1 VDEEQEEK
9 SFTVSDKRFSARREP
24 APERPSDPP
33 RAPSPPTEQRSQG
46 QPHGVGPEMAESE
59 VNLASLLILLGNQ
72 AIMHLGGVPNPV
84 TQQRETDI
92 PAAKHMIDL
101 LGTLEAKTKGNLTND
116 EEQLLR
122 QLLLELRLQYV
133 RATSR

>member
-1 VDEEQEEK
+1 MDEEQEER
-9 SFTVSDKRFSARREP
+9 SFTVSDKRFSARRDSV
-24 APERPSDPP
+24 PERPAEPP
-33 RAPSPPTEQRSQG
+33 RGPSPSASQSSARPPQSEQD
-46 QPHGVGPEMAESE
+46 MAEPE
-59 VNLASLLILLGNQ
+59 VNFASLLILLGNQ
-72 AIMHLGGVPNPV
+72 AIMHLGGVPNPM

-101 LGTLEAKTKGNLTND
+101 LGALEAKTKGNLTGD

>member
-1 VDEEQEEK
+1 MDEEQEEK

-24 APERPSDPP
+24 ATERPSEPP
-33 RAPSPPTEQRSQG
+33 KAPPPTTEQRSQG
-46 QPHGVGPEMAESE
+46 QPSDAGTKMAEPE

-101 LGTLEAKTKGNLTND
+101 LGTLEVKTKGNLTND

-133 RATSR
+133 RATGR

>member
-9 SFTVSDKRFSARREP
+9 SFTVSDKRFSARRES
-24 APERPSDPP
+24 APERPREPP
-33 RAPSPPTEQRSQG
+33 RAPSPPTEQRSPG
-46 QPHGVGPEMAESE
+46 QPHGGGPEMAEPE
-59 VNLASLLILLGNQ
+59 VNLTSLLILLGNQ
-72 AIMHLGGVPNPV
+72 AIMHLGGVPNPA

-101 LGTLEAKTKGNLTND
+101 LGALEVKTKGNLTNE

-133 RATSR
+133 RATGR

>member
-24 APERPSDPP
+24 APERPREAP
-33 RAPSPPTEQRSQG
+33 RAPSPPTEQRSPE
-46 QPHGVGPEMAESE
+46 QPHGVGPEMAEPE

-101 LGTLEAKTKGNLTND
+101 LGTLEVKTKGNLTDD

-133 RATSR
+133 RATGR

>member
-1 VDEEQEEK
+1 
-9 SFTVSDKRFSARREP
+9 
-24 APERPSDPP
+24 
-33 RAPSPPTEQRSQG
+33 
-46 QPHGVGPEMAESE
+46 MAEPE
-59 VNLASLLILLGNQ
+59 VNLTSLLILLGNQ
-72 AIMHLGGVPNPV
+72 AIMHLGGVPNPA

-101 LGTLEAKTKGNLTND
+101 LGALEVKTKGNLTNE

-133 RATSR
+133 RATGR

>member
-1 VDEEQEEK
+1 MDREQEEK
-9 SFTVSDKRFSARREP
+9 SFTVSDKRFSARRDS
-24 APERPSDPP
+24 ATERPSEPP
-33 RAPSPPTEQRSQG
+33 KPPPSTSQSSPG
-46 QPHGVGPEMAESE
+46 SAQGSTQGMAEPE
-59 VNLASLLILLGNQ
+59 VNFASLLILLGNQ
-72 AIMHLGGVPNPV
+72 AFMHLGAVPNPM

-92 PAAKHMIDL
+92 PAAKQMIDL
-101 LGTLEAKTKGNLTND
+101 LGALEAKTKGNLSQD

>member
-1 VDEEQEEK
+1 
-9 SFTVSDKRFSARREP
+9 
-24 APERPSDPP
+24 
-33 RAPSPPTEQRSQG
+33 
-46 QPHGVGPEMAESE
+46 MAESE

-84 TQQRETDI
+84 TQQREMDI